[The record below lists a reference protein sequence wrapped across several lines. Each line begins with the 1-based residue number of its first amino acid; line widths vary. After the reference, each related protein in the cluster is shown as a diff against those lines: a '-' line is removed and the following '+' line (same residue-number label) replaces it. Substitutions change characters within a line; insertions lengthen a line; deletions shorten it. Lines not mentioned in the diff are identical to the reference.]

1 MNRLQSVDD
10 EGRQQQHY
18 TSQHNDEGTGSGQN
32 HARQRRQVHRLRAR
46 LLAHAQRVAV
56 LVRHRD
62 ARARLLEAHQ
72 VHVRSASARHGEPR
86 NALRVNAAENTHLAQ
101 QTTTAHLRHQL
112 VAGESHTHRH
122 DGGGAVRLQDVH
134 VVGLRGGVAVAVVE
148 DRIVRLVD
156 PLPQN
161 HVEGLAVRRNGR
173 MDGGRRQQHA
183 DLNGDV
189 GRHEAGHSAD
199 RVDDLLGLGVLHRLD
214 DVAGLPQLLVAVL
227 ILASLPQFDLGHG
240 LVVRLLT
247 ENDLSGR

>member
-1 MNRLQSVDD
+1 MKQPGVGRITRVSAVRFTAFVPAFLLTPSALPSLSVTVMPV
-10 EGRQQQHY
+10 RVSLKRIRY
-18 TSQHNDEGTGSGQN
+18 TF
-32 HARQRRQVHRLRAR
+32 AAP
-46 LLAHAQRVAV
+46 AHATAN
-56 LVRHRD
+56 
-62 ARARLLEAHQ
+62 
-72 VHVRSASARHGEPR
+72 HGMHYAIMKR
-86 NALRVNAAENTHLAQ
+86 GKNHLAQ
-101 QTTTAHLRHQL
+101 QTTAAHLRHQL

-148 DRIVRLVD
+148 DGVVRLVD

-173 MDGGRRQQHA
+173 MNGGRRQQHA

-189 GRHEAGHSAD
+189 GGHEAGHSAD

-227 ILASLPQFDLGHG
+227 VLASLPGFDLGHG

-247 ENDLSGR
+247 ENDLSGREEGRGAST